1 MKAHTSNQVM
11 KPTIFVLLTVLA
23 LIAAGCDSEDLP
35 PPTETTAPV
44 PSQVP
49 SEPSEERADAPAGG
63 AQTGAAPAGA
73 DVTFVFESL
82 FARQRAL
89 EYKATFEVV
98 GTGPGM
104 PAPMTM
110 TQYFGGA
117 DRLRVDSTAD
127 GSDSRAY
134 IIDGEFTACSDFD
147 GEWMCFPVGTMIDT
161 TQAVDELIATG
172 EYTVGALPPRS
183 VAGVNAQCFML
194 TMDESEVEYCFSTEG
209 VPLFIESGTE
219 VATMTWTAIDYSL
232 SVPRNAWDVP
242 ESTGFPEG
250 FDPSMFT

>member
-1 MKAHTSNQVM
+1 M
-11 KPTIFVLLTVLA
+11 KPTILILLVALA
-23 LIAAGCDSEDLP
+23 LLAAGCGSDEPDTTEPVVPLPSEESGESP
-35 PPTETTAPV
+35 G
-44 PSQVP
+44 
-49 SEPSEERADAPAGG
+49 EPSEERADAPSGG

-82 FARQRAL
+82 FERQRAL
-89 EYKATFEVV
+89 EYTATFEVV

-110 TQYFGGA
+110 TQYFGGV
-117 DRLRVDSTAD
+117 DRLRVDSTVE

-134 IIDGEFTACSDFD
+134 IIDGEFTACSEFD
-147 GEWMCFPVGTMIDT
+147 GEWMCFPVDVMIDT
-161 TQAVDELIATG
+161 TQEVDELIETG

-183 VAGVNAQCFML
+183 VADANAQCFML
-194 TMDESEVEYCFSTEG
+194 TMVEEETHVEYCFSPEG
-209 VPLFIESGTE
+209 VPLFIESRTE

-232 SVPRNAWDVP
+232 SVPHDAWDVP